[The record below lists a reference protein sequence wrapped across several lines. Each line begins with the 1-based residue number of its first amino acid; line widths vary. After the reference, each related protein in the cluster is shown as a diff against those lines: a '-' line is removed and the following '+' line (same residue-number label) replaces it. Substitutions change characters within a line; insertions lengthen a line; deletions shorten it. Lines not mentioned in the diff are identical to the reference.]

1 MKNDIREY
9 SASELSIVVFNTEN
23 LYNERHNKDFINLL
37 REDYIFTEEQLN
49 ELLVDLE
56 EDLKEIIRDKNW
68 EKAGK
73 EI

>member
-9 SASELSIVVFNTEN
+9 SASELSIMVFNTEN

-56 EDLKEIIRDKNW
+56 EDLKTI
-68 EKAGK
+68 
-73 EI
+73 